1 MFITQVVKLVGA
13 YYVELG
19 GADALIFAGGIGEKD
34 ELIRQAVINRLA
46 VLGIRLD
53 RELNVA
59 GEAGRLSAADS
70 AAEVLL
76 LPTNEELAM
85 AREIQEVITSELDLV

>member
-1 MFITQVVKLVGA
+1 MI
-13 YYVELG
+13 
-19 GADALIFAGGIGEKD
+19 D
-34 ELIRQAVINRLA
+34 RLA